1 MKNPNF
7 NSKILDQARLML
19 VEANHI
25 VSRQQERSRLLGE
38 EFNLFE
44 ILRVGHY
51 EVTTHSRLIAELLDP
66 AGRHGQGALFLEAFL
81 DTFGLEG
88 KIDPKSAKVYT
99 ERYLGPKTKDSGG
112 RIDILI
118 EDGAGRKIAIENKI
132 YAADQEDW
140 AVRYANALQPDDTL
154 IYLTLDV
161 REVDEGEKA
170 LVKEKCGVSLI
181 SKSYRDD
188 IIAWLELAHGKA
200 ASLPIVRETLIQY
213 RNLVKNLTHQNS
225 SSVMNE
231 QLVELARNNLASFF
245 ALAKAEGAVK
255 ELLTKKL
262 NESLKAATDQ
272 GGRLEDLE
280 MIHQFDEGGA
290 KWGGVLFTNEELRK
304 ENVTVGIMFQK
315 DRWKQLLY
323 GFSYIDHNASHH
335 MEDSIQKAFSS
346 EFGNYHSTEWWSAY
360 SEYPR
365 SNWDTKEFE
374 DIENGKFADELVKKI
389 SRLKEVF
396 SKAKEASSKADE
408 EC

>member
-118 EDGAGRKIAIENKI
+118 
-132 YAADQEDW
+132 
-140 AVRYANALQPDDTL
+140 
-154 IYLTLDV
+154 
-161 REVDEGEKA
+161 EGEKA